1 MPKSI
6 RRADIA
12 AGVVFAV
19 LLIVGVVALA
29 VTPKATAKTWPAPG
43 GTPTPS
49 VAATHISSAPAK
61 GPAKPPRA
69 PATIR
74 TPKKAPPPTPAAP
87 PPTHTAP
94 PPTQLAA
101 PPAQAAPPP
110 PVTEPPAGCTPKTN
124 AGNCYEPGEFCRDDD
139 HGATGVAGDGEKIE
153 CEDNDGW
160 RWEPV

>member
-1 MPKSI
+1 VPKSI
-6 RRADIA
+6 RRTDIA
-12 AGVVFAV
+12 AGVVFVA

-29 VTPKATAKTWPAPG
+29 VTPKATAKTMPAPG

-49 VAATHISSAPAK
+49 VAATHTSSPPAK
-61 GPAKPPRA
+61 ATTMPPRA
-69 PATIR
+69 PAPVR
-74 TPKKAPPPTPAAP
+74 TPKAPPPTPAAP
-87 PPTHTAP
+87 PPT
-94 PPTQLAA
+94 QLAA
-101 PPAQAAPPP
+101 PPTQAPPPP
-110 PVTEPPAGCTPKTN
+110 PVTQAPAGCSPKTN